1 MQLTINKIKR
11 INIFKQISIQKGK
24 SKRISKILEKRIDN
38 TIFV

>member
-11 INIFKQISIQKGK
+11 INIFKPISIQKGNQ
-24 SKRISKILEKRIDN
+24 RISKILEKRIDN